1 LREEIR
7 DAEQMNDLGRSK
19 QLAAELDQLTDHI
32 TKAMG
37 LGNRIRRLNAPAERA
52 RAAVTWRIRS
62 AIKKIDAVHP
72 ALGHHLTNSVRT
84 GAFCSYNPEKNML
97 WQL

>member
-1 LREEIR
+1 
-7 DAEQMNDLGRSK
+7 MNDLGRSEK
-19 QLAAELDQLTDHI
+19 LTVELEQLTDHI

-37 LGNRIRRLNAPAERA
+37 LGNRTRRLKAPAERA

-62 AIKKIDAVHP
+62 AIKKIGAIHP
-72 ALGHHLTNSVRT
+72 ALGQHLTNSIRT
-84 GAFCSYNPEKNML
+84 GTFCCYNPEKNLM